1 MDILTTMKQFFLI
14 TFFQLVIYSSI
25 AQNSAVTNAS
35 LYLQQGDITKAKL
48 EIDKACTNEKTMS
61 QSKTWYYRG
70 MVYKGIFESNKPE
83 VKSLHDAPLKE
94 AGQSFLKSIDL
105 DPSGGEFASKSRTE
119 LTIVYTLLVNKGV
132 ELYENADHFKALSYF
147 NQAQQV
153 NPFDTTAFIY
163 ALYSAEEMDSPELVK
178 EYCNKLVQLKSKNP
192 YPYYRLIDIEFNQ
205 EKHPDKAFQ
214 YSDKAV
220 ELFPN
225 NADLLL
231 QRADMMVRMNR
242 GKEAADIVEKIKA
255 KYPNNIDYII
265 QLAAIYD
272 KTKQPEKA
280 VLNYKEALSKDS
292 LNYIANFNM
301 AIIGI
306 QEAKKQEKRIFR
318 SDSLAKANNKTGK
331 PWTPDITKDVERQKL
346 NSILTETQVYY
357 NRASKHTKDVSE
369 RKRLEMILA
378 ETTRL
383 RNTYLLK

>member
-1 MDILTTMKQFFLI
+1 MKRFYGLTLFFIFTLTTL
-14 TFFQLVIYSSI
+14 
-25 AQNSAVTNAS
+25 AQNSAVTNAA
-35 LYLQQGDITKAKL
+35 LYLQQGDIAKAKI
-48 EIDKACTNEKTMS
+48 EIDKAAANDKTMS

-70 MVYKGIFESNKPE
+70 MIYKGIFESKKPE
-83 VKSLHDAPLKE
+83 VKSLYDAPLKE
-94 AGQSFLKSIDL
+94 AGKSFLKAIDL

-119 LTIVYTLLVNKGV
+119 LTIVYSLLVNKGV
-132 ELYENADHFKALSYF
+132 ELYENADHFNALSYF
-147 NQAQQV
+147 SQAQQV
-153 NPFDTTAFIY
+153 NPFDTTAYIY
-163 ALYSAEEMDSPELVK
+163 ALYSAEEMDSHELVK
-178 EYCNKLVQLKSKNP
+178 EYCTQLIKLKSKNP

-265 QLAAIYD
+265 QLAVIYD
-272 KTKQPEKA
+272 KTKQTDKA
-280 VLNYKEALSKDS
+280 KLNYKEALSKDS
-292 LNYIANFNM
+292 LNFIANFNM
-301 AIIGI
+301 AILGI
-306 QEAKKQEKRIFR
+306 QDAKKQEKKILS

-331 PWTPDITKDVERQKL
+331 PWVPEVGKDVERQKL
-346 NSILTETQVYY
+346 SYIISETQVYY
-357 NRASKHTKDVSE
+357 NRAAKHVKDVSE

-378 ETTRL
+378 EMNRL
-383 RNTYLLK
+383 RSSYLK